1 MSEWD
6 DLGTTTPTAKGKK
19 GKPQNKPVRAAASGK
34 WNAAQTIV
42 AFFSVTLAAT
52 AVAWLT
58 RNVESRPIWMLA
70 CCFAVPVLTL
80 MASVMLVEK
89 VSNAMTP
96 QTSRGAQMGLAAATV
111 VVAGLAGLFCQVTN
125 VEAQQQVVSV
135 VGAGWQDAIIVMDKS
150 GSMFGTSDTEAT
162 EAVRQLLAQMDDSA
176 SVGFVAYD
184 DQVLGSVP
192 MGKLTGE
199 HKQAI
204 MTMAQIEP
212 DGGTNFSEALAAAMN
227 MIQQAADADNGVSII
242 FVTDGFDNYGFTADQ
257 FLADMQKEKVTL
269 NYIRVGDA
277 DENTEMTRL
286 AAETGGK
293 NIQTTDIA
301 TLKDD
306 MVETIQKTIT
316 RVERFDALRDIEKS
330 DKAKIVM
337 GLLLALLGIL
347 IGVTLTIMFSRQGQ
361 KRAQLLISPLMAVL
375 AFVILTYGKQ
385 LIPEGWLREAIAF
398 SCFGV
403 VVMKKN
409 AMDDHFK
416 PVAKKTVSENDD
428 W

>member
-111 VVAGLAGLFCQVTN
+111 VVAGLVGLFCQVTN
-125 VEAQQQVVSV
+125 VEAQQVVV
-135 VGAGWQDAIIVMDKS
+135 VEGTGWQDAIIVMDKS
-150 GSMFGTSDTEAT
+150 GSMFGPMDTKAT
-162 EAVRQLLAQMDDSA
+162 KAVRQLLAQMDDSA

-184 DQVLGSVP
+184 DRVRGSVP

-212 DGGTNFSEALAAAMN
+212 DGLTNFSAALTAAMN

-242 FVTDGFDNYGFTADQ
+242 FVTDGFDNYEFTADQ
-257 FLADMQKEKVTL
+257 FLADMKKEKVTL
-269 NYIRVGDA
+269 NYIRVGNA
-277 DENTEMTRL
+277 DENTEMATL
-286 AAETGGK
+286 AKETGGK

-301 TLKDD
+301 TLKED
-306 MVETIQKTIT
+306 MAKTIQETIP
-316 RVERFDALRDIEKS
+316 RVVRFDALRDIEKS

>member
-111 VVAGLAGLFCQVTN
+111 VVAGLVGLFCQVTN
-125 VEAQQQVVSV
+125 VEAQLVVSV
-135 VGAGWQDAIIVMDKS
+135 VGTGWQDAIIVMDKS
-150 GSMFGTSDTEAT
+150 GSMFDTSDTEAT
-162 EAVRQLLAQMDDSA
+162 KAVRQLLAQMDDSV
-176 SVGFVAYD
+176 SVGFGAYND
-184 DQVLGSVP
+184 KVLDSVP

-204 MTMAQIEP
+204 MTIAQIEP
-212 DGGTNFSEALAAAMN
+212 DGGTNFSAALTAAMN
-227 MIQQAADADNGVSII
+227 MIQQAADADNHVSII
-242 FVTDGFDNYGFTADQ
+242 FVTDGFDGSCFTADQ

-269 NYIRVGDA
+269 NYIRVGEV
-277 DENTEMTRL
+277 DENTEMARL
-286 AAETGGK
+286 AKETGGK

-301 TLKDD
+301 TLKED
-306 MVETIQKTIT
+306 MAKTIQETIP
-316 RVERFDALRDIEKS
+316 RVVRFDALRDIDKS

-347 IGVTLTIMFSRQGQ
+347 IGVTLTIMFSRQRQ

-416 PVAKKTVSENDD
+416 PVAKQTVSENDD

>member
-6 DLGTTTPTAKGKK
+6 DLGTTTLTAKGKK

-111 VVAGLAGLFCQVTN
+111 VVAGLVGLFCQVTN
-125 VEAQQQVVSV
+125 VEAQQVVSV
-135 VGAGWQDAIIVMDKS
+135 VGTGWQDAIIVMDKS

-176 SVGFVAYD
+176 SVGFVAYG

-212 DGGTNFSEALAAAMN
+212 DGGTFFSVALTAAMN
-227 MIQQAADADNGVSII
+227 MIQQAADDDNGVSII
-242 FVTDGFDNYGFTADQ
+242 FVTDGFDYSFTADQ
-257 FLADMQKEKVTL
+257 FLADMQKEKVKL

-277 DENTEMTRL
+277 DENTEMARL
-286 AAETGGK
+286 ATGTGGK

-306 MVETIQKTIT
+306 MAKTIQKPIT

-375 AFVILTYGKQ
+375 AFVILTYGKH

>member
-111 VVAGLAGLFCQVTN
+111 VVAGLVGLFCQVTN
-125 VEAQQQVVSV
+125 VEAQQVVSV
-135 VGAGWQDAIIVMDKS
+135 VGTGWQDAIIVMDKS
-150 GSMFGTSDTEAT
+150 GSMFDTMDTEAT
-162 EAVRQLLAQMDDSA
+162 KAVRQLLAQMDDSA

-184 DQVLGSVP
+184 DQVRGSVP

-212 DGGTNFSEALAAAMN
+212 DGGTNFSAALTAAMN
-227 MIQQAADADNGVSII
+227 MIQQAADADNRVSII
-242 FVTDGFDNYGFTADQ
+242 FVTDGIDIYSFTADQ
-257 FLADMQKEKVTL
+257 FLADMKKEKVTL

-277 DENTEMTRL
+277 DENTEMARL
-286 AAETGGK
+286 AKETGGK

-306 MVETIQKTIT
+306 MAKTIQELIP
-316 RVERFDALRDIEKS
+316 RVVRFDALRDIEKS

-385 LIPEGWLREAIAF
+385 LIPEGWLREAIAL

>member
-1 MSEWD
+1 
-6 DLGTTTPTAKGKK
+6 
-19 GKPQNKPVRAAASGK
+19 
-34 WNAAQTIV
+34 
-42 AFFSVTLAAT
+42 
-52 AVAWLT
+52 
-58 RNVESRPIWMLA
+58 
-70 CCFAVPVLTL
+70 
-80 MASVMLVEK
+80 
-89 VSNAMTP
+89 
-96 QTSRGAQMGLAAATV
+96 
-111 VVAGLAGLFCQVTN
+111 
-125 VEAQQQVVSV
+125 
-135 VGAGWQDAIIVMDKS
+135 
-150 GSMFGTSDTEAT
+150 
-162 EAVRQLLAQMDDSA
+162 
-176 SVGFVAYD
+176 
-184 DQVLGSVP
+184 
-192 MGKLTGE
+192 
-199 HKQAI
+199 

-212 DGGTNFSEALAAAMN
+212 DGGTNFSAALTAAMN
-227 MIQQAADADNGVSII
+227 MIQQAADADNRVSII
-242 FVTDGFDNYGFTADQ
+242 FVTDGIDIYSFTADQ
-257 FLADMQKEKVTL
+257 FLADMKKEKVTL

-277 DENTEMTRL
+277 DENTEMARL
-286 AAETGGK
+286 AKETGGK

-306 MVETIQKTIT
+306 MAKTIQELIP
-316 RVERFDALRDIEKS
+316 RVVRFDALRDIEKS

-385 LIPEGWLREAIAF
+385 LIPEGWLREAIAL

>member
-111 VVAGLAGLFCQVTN
+111 VVAGLVGLFCQVTN
-125 VEAQQQVVSV
+125 VEAQQVVSV
-135 VGAGWQDAIIVMDKS
+135 VGTGWQDAIIVMDKS
-150 GSMFGTSDTEAT
+150 GSMLGTRDTKAT
-162 EAVRQLLAQMDDSA
+162 EAVRQLLAQMDDSV

-184 DQVLGSVP
+184 HQVRGSVP

-212 DGGTNFSEALAAAMN
+212 DGGTDFSEALTAAMN
-227 MIQQAADADNGVSII
+227 MIQQAADADNHVSII
-242 FVTDGFDNYGFTADQ
+242 FVTDGFDGSWFTADQ
-257 FLADMQKEKVTL
+257 FLADMKKEKVTL

-277 DENTEMTRL
+277 DENTEMATL
-286 AAETGGK
+286 AKETGGK

-301 TLKDD
+301 TLKED
-306 MVETIQKTIT
+306 MAKTIQETIP
-316 RVERFDALRDIEKS
+316 RVVRFDALRDIEKS

>member
-80 MASVMLVEK
+80 MASVLLVEK

-111 VVAGLAGLFCQVTN
+111 VVAGLVGLFCQVTN
-125 VEAQQQVVSV
+125 VEAQQVVSV
-135 VGAGWQDAIIVMDKS
+135 VGTGWQDAIIVMDKS
-150 GSMFGTSDTEAT
+150 GSMLGTRDTKAT
-162 EAVRQLLAQMDDSA
+162 EAVRQLLAQMDDSV

-184 DQVLGSVP
+184 HQVRGSVP

-212 DGGTNFSEALAAAMN
+212 DGGTDFSEALTAAMN
-227 MIQQAADADNGVSII
+227 MIQQAADADNHVSII
-242 FVTDGFDNYGFTADQ
+242 FVTDGFDGSWFTADQ
-257 FLADMQKEKVTL
+257 FLADMKKEKVTL

-277 DENTEMTRL
+277 DENTEMATL
-286 AAETGGK
+286 AKETGGK

-301 TLKDD
+301 TLKED
-306 MVETIQKTIT
+306 MAKTIQETIP
-316 RVERFDALRDIEKS
+316 RVVRFDALRDIEKS

>member
-19 GKPQNKPVRAAASGK
+19 EKPQNKPVRAAASGK

-111 VVAGLAGLFCQVTN
+111 VVAGLVGLFCQVTN
-125 VEAQQQVVSV
+125 VEAQQVVSV
-135 VGAGWQDAIIVMDKS
+135 VGTGWQDAIIVMDKS
-150 GSMFGTSDTEAT
+150 GSMFDTMDTEAT
-162 EAVRQLLAQMDDSA
+162 KAVRQLLAQMDDSA

-184 DQVLGSVP
+184 DQVRGSVP

-212 DGGTNFSEALAAAMN
+212 DGGTNFSAALTAAMN
-227 MIQQAADADNGVSII
+227 MIQQAADADNRVSII
-242 FVTDGFDNYGFTADQ
+242 FVTDGIDIYSFTADQ
-257 FLADMQKEKVTL
+257 FLADMKKEKVTL

-277 DENTEMTRL
+277 DENTEMARL
-286 AAETGGK
+286 AKETGGK

-306 MVETIQKTIT
+306 MAKTIQELIP
-316 RVERFDALRDIEKS
+316 RVVRFDALRDIEKS

-385 LIPEGWLREAIAF
+385 LIPEGWLREAIAL

>member
-58 RNVESRPIWMLA
+58 RNVESRPSWMLA

-111 VVAGLAGLFCQVTN
+111 VVAGLVGLFCQVTN
-125 VEAQQQVVSV
+125 VEAQQVVSV
-135 VGAGWQDAIIVMDKS
+135 VGTGWQDAIIVMDKS
-150 GSMFGTSDTEAT
+150 GSMLGTRDTKAT
-162 EAVRQLLAQMDDSA
+162 EAVRQLLAQMDDSV

-184 DQVLGSVP
+184 HQVRGSVP

-212 DGGTNFSEALAAAMN
+212 DGGTDFSEALTAAMN
-227 MIQQAADADNGVSII
+227 MIQQAADADNHVSII
-242 FVTDGFDNYGFTADQ
+242 FVTDGFDGSWFTADQ
-257 FLADMQKEKVTL
+257 FLADMKKEKVTL

-277 DENTEMTRL
+277 DENTEMATL
-286 AAETGGK
+286 AKETGGK

-301 TLKDD
+301 TLKED
-306 MVETIQKTIT
+306 MAKTIQETIP
-316 RVERFDALRDIEKS
+316 RVVRFDALRDIEKS

>member
-19 GKPQNKPVRAAASGK
+19 EKPQNKPVRAAASGK

-96 QTSRGAQMGLAAATV
+96 QTSRGAQMGFAAATV
-111 VVAGLAGLFCQVTN
+111 VVAGLVGLFCQVTN
-125 VEAQQQVVSV
+125 VEAQQVVSV
-135 VGAGWQDAIIVMDKS
+135 EGTGWRDAIIVMDKS

-184 DQVLGSVP
+184 EQVLGSVP

-212 DGGTNFSEALAAAMN
+212 DGGTFFSVALTAAMN

-242 FVTDGFDNYGFTADQ
+242 FVTDGIDSYGFTADQ
-257 FLADMQKEKVTL
+257 FLTDMQKEKVTL

-277 DENTEMTRL
+277 DENTEMARL
-286 AAETGGK
+286 VTATDGK

-347 IGVTLTIMFSRQGQ
+347 IGVMLTIMFSRQGQ

-416 PVAKKTVSENDD
+416 PVAKRTVSENDD